1 MKQNPSLKYFNSFKT
16 TENGNI
22 IPLNELINPP
32 PDIINPIITKSQ
44 GIERQFMTMNEP
56 KIIRKKYKKTQVKNT
71 QKPPVNPAFNFI
83 TTKKKL
89 IHRKSS
95 SLSSSGGFDSL
106 KAKFLNEIIS
116 RKLLDGDFEKSHKFY
131 HPLDKSRFLKHKM
144 NVKTLKSLG
153 VNRGMTCPSSTVSI
167 CQNSS
172 LAPSQDSRASSPL
185 NINQIA
191 LKKQNIS
198 TFKKMRILKLKNLE
212 DSRSRSRIQSLKRK
226 LRLFGETNK
235 CDKTEH
241 AGLKILKN
249 KQKYFMKRNLR
260 NGSNISLRGRRYS
273 TLQGNE

>member
-1 MKQNPSLKYFNSFKT
+1 MKQNPSLKYFNIFKK

-56 KIIRKKYKKTQVKNT
+56 KIIRKKYKKTQVKNS

-131 HPLDKSRFLKHKM
+131 HPSDKSRFLKHKM
-144 NVKTLKSLG
+144 NVKTLKSSG
-153 VNRGMTCPSSTVSI
+153 INRGMTCPSSPVSI